1 VVSEL
6 IKNPLP
12 LLFVLLFGHETPFPK
27 ALQVA

>member
-1 VVSEL
+1 
-6 IKNPLP
+6 LP